1 MINSE
6 SKFADRVEC
15 PLQIISIDPGEL
27 GRIEMSEDKISISL
41 PSSSSLVNGLRIRS
55 LAIGLFFNSSK
66 RVEWKFLES
75 SDS

>member
-27 GRIEMSEDKISISL
+27 GRIEMSEDTISISL

-55 LAIGLFFNSSK
+55 LAIGLFSTLQK
-66 RVEWKFLES
+66 EWNGNF
-75 SDS
+75 